1 MILSLVS
8 EEFPEDVPTKAEE
21 ITIPADVTPEKV
33 PTNIV
38 DYSASEQ
45 IDGDDNEQLRTEIQ
59 KSHVICVVYSVENDD
74 TLDRITTYWLPLIRD
89 YSGPDQRKPV
99 VLVGNKVL
107 YELFIVRITL
117 TSYSSCFH
125 ISG

>member
-1 MILSLVS
+1 MSLVS

-107 YELFIVRITL
+107 L
-117 TSYSSCFH
+117 
-125 ISG
+125 